1 MALPLANEVRPM
13 NARVVIAV
21 ALAAIAL
28 AATAQE
34 QPQINFPSVPPNNC
48 VKPEL
53 PGSNATQSLMRKFNE
68 NYKTYGEC
76 IKKYIDG
83 AKALADAALAAGNAA
98 VGDYNKLTEEIK
110 AHNEAINK

>member
-1 MALPLANEVRPM
+1 M
-13 NARVVIAV
+13 NARI
-21 ALAAIAL
+21 LLAIAL
-28 AATAQE
+28 ASISLAANAQE
-34 QPQINFPSVPPNNC
+34 QAPVSFPTVPPNNC

-53 PGSNATQSLMRKFNE
+53 PGANATRTLMDKFNA
-68 NYKTYGEC
+68 NFKAYGEC
-76 IKKYIDG
+76 IKKYIEG